1 MRRCVYSAP
10 CQPSTKTFVAGHF
23 PVCVDLRAMLSVFLS
38 SSLTLWFYASASC
51 SLLLLF
57 FTETWVTTRY
67 QSWPRMPSKV
77 CALSTRCEYCVVCL
91 YWSCIF
97 LNTLKHRFEGT
108 KKFKICL
115 CSITSVYFSL
125 LVTAFIFYVNNALRS
140 LISEICYGH
149 NILRKRNRKQETQTQ
164 TVGFSHNSVAKLQQP
179 LH

>member
-23 PVCVDLRAMLSVFLS
+23 PVCVDLRAVLSVFLS

-97 LNTLKHRFEGT
+97 LNTLKHRFEGA

-125 LVTAFIFYVNNALRS
+125 LATAFIFYVNNALRS

-149 NILRKRNRKQETQTQ
+149 NILRKRNRKHKHKHLDFPT
-164 TVGFSHNSVAKLQQP
+164 TV
-179 LH
+179 